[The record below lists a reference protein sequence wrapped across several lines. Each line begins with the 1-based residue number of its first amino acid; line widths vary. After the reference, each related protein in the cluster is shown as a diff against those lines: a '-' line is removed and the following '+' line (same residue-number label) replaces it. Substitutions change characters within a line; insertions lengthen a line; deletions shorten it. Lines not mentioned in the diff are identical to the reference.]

1 MKSRAKR
8 IAEREAAAAREVEVD
23 KFVRSKMK
31 PELVAAAKKAI
42 HAFNTKERAGVIH
55 VLSVT
60 KK

>member
-8 IAEREAAAAREVEVD
+8 IAEREALAAQQIEEE

-31 PELVAAAKKAI
+31 PELVASAKKAVQ
-42 HAFNTKERAGVIH
+42 AFNNEDRAKH
-55 VLSVT
+55 LW